1 MSVFIHN
8 VLIIELENV
17 ATLMRYFALGILH
30 RIPRYFR
37 LLLADFEVVE

>member
-8 VLIIELENV
+8 VLIIELVNV
-17 ATLMRYFALGILH
+17 ATSMIYFALGILH
-30 RIPRYFR
+30 RITRYFR